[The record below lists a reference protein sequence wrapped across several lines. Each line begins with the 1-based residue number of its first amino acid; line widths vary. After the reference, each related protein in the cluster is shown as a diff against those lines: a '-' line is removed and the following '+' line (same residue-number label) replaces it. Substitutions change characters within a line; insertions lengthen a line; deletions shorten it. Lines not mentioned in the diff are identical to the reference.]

1 MKLNNV
7 DEATR
12 MVETILN
19 LKREKVL
26 TKKEVKE
33 AIKKI
38 PIYEEVITDA
48 KASMRQKKLLKDL
61 L

>member
-12 MVETILN
+12 MVEAILN

-33 AIKKI
+33 AIKKM
-38 PIYEEVITDA
+38 PFYEDVIVDA
-48 KASMRQKKLLKDL
+48 E
-61 L
+61 